1 MKELSTFPIV
11 DLFVSIQG
19 EGINVG
25 IPSIFIRVGGCNLRC
40 VFKDSIC
47 DTPYSSHNPEKGK
60 FSLND
65 IQELI
70 KENPQVIHI
79 VLTGGEP
86 CLYPGLIT
94 WLTENYPDHVLTVE
108 TNGTIYPGPVANRVD
123 LFSISPK
130 LSSSTPTKEKMDRL
144 DIHLINAW
152 EENHEKTRENIR
164 ALVQLIRAGRCAQ
177 LKYVVATPSDFEEI
191 QKQILK
197 IENEMGLPLD
207 NSGVYLM
214 PEGDT
219 EEKLK
224 ENRQLVAKLA
234 IENGFCYSDRL
245 QFVIWGNK
253 REA

>member
-25 IPSIFIRVGGCNLRC
+25 IPSIFIRVSGCNLRC
-40 VFKDSIC
+40 VFKNSIC

-60 FSLND
+60 FSLSD
-65 IQELI
+65 IQKLI
-70 KENPQVIHI
+70 KENPKVTHI

-94 WLTENYPDHVLTVE
+94 WLTENYSDHVLTVE

-130 LSSSTPTKEKMDRL
+130 LSSSVPDNEWRK
-144 DIHLINAW
+144 
-152 EENHEKTRENIR
+152 NHEATRENIR
-164 ALVQLIRAGRCAQ
+164 ALSQLIQAGRCAQ
-177 LKYVVATPSDFEEI
+177 LKYVVSDKSDLHEI

-197 IENEMGLPLD
+197 IENGMGVSLD
-207 NSGVYLM
+207 KSGIYLM

-219 EEKLK
+219 DEKLN
-224 ENRQLVAKLA
+224 ESRQMVAQMA

>member
-25 IPSIFIRVGGCNLRC
+25 IPSIFIRVSGCNLRC
-40 VFKDSIC
+40 VFKNSIC
-47 DTPYSSHNPEKGK
+47 DTPYSSHVLEKGK

-65 IQELI
+65 IQNLI
-70 KENPQVIHI
+70 KENPQVMHL

-94 WLTENYPDHVLTVE
+94 WLTENYPDHMLTVE
-108 TNGTIYPGPVANRVD
+108 TNGTVYPGPVANRVD

-144 DIHLINAW
+144 GVCLTGW
-152 EENHEKTRENIR
+152 EEKHEKTRENIR
-164 ALVQLIRAGRCAQ
+164 ALTQLIRAGRCAQ
-177 LKYVVATPSDFEEI
+177 LKYVIADPLDFFEL
-191 QKQILK
+191 QKQILE

-207 NSGVYLM
+207 KSGIYLM

-234 IENGFCYSDRL
+234 IKKGFCYSDRL